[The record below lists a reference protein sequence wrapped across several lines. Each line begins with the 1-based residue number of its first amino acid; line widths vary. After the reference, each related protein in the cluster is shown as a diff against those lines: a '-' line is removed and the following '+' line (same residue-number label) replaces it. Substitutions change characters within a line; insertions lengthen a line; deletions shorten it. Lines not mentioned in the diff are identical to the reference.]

1 MARTPMPSSIDEFRD
16 LVAEQ
21 QSLLERQQETIDEL
35 SELVSFLREWKRL
48 AQSQRFGRK
57 SERFADE
64 QAWLFNE
71 AELTAAEVSEV
82 EAETIEVPAHARRK
96 AGRKPLPDHLPV
108 EEIVHDLADDQKVC
122 PHDATHTM
130 VEIGRETSEKLRFIP
145 AEVVRER
152 HIRPKYACPTCKQ
165 GVRTAPVPPQAI
177 PKSLA
182 TPSLLAQVATAKYVD
197 GLPLYRQEKI
207 FARLGIELPRAT
219 LAHWMV
225 RMGDLVEP
233 LIERIRREIR
243 EGEVVQC
250 DETPF
255 QVLKEPGK
263 RAESTSYLWVLRG
276 GRLGHPLLLYE
287 YDPSRSGEVPKR
299 LLRGFQGVLQT
310 DGYEGYAAIGR
321 EPGVVHVGCW
331 AHARRK
337 FDEAL
342 RGQRSKKKAKPDAK
356 QSRARQALTQIQAL
370 YAIERTLKEASPE
383 ERQRVREERSRPV
396 VEKLRGWLD
405 ASLGTLPPQT
415 LTGKALAYLDH
426 QWPKLVRVL
435 DDGRVPL
442 DTNAVENAIRPF
454 VVGRKAWL
462 FADTMAG
469 ARASA
474 NLYTLIETAKANGLE
489 PWRYLNLLFAH
500 LPAVERPDQLARLL
514 PHNLPPGI
522 LDAR

>member
-1 MARTPMPSSIDEFRD
+1 MARTPMPSSIEALRD
-16 LVAEQ
+16 LVAQQ
-21 QSLLERQQETIDEL
+21 QSDLARQQETIDEL
-35 SELVSFLREWKRL
+35 SRLLSFLREWKRL

-57 SERFADE
+57 SERFVDD
-64 QAWLFNE
+64 QALLFNE
-71 AELTAAEVSEV
+71 AELEAANAP
-82 EAETIEVPAHARRK
+82 EAHTEPVTVPAHERRR

-122 PHDATHTM
+122 PSDASHAL

-145 AEVVRER
+145 AEIVRER
-152 HIRPKYACPTCKQ
+152 HIRPKYACPVCKH
-165 GVRTAPVPPQAI
+165 GVRTAPLPPQPI
-177 PKSLA
+177 PKSMA

-207 FARLGIELPRAT
+207 FARHGIELPRAT
-219 LAHWMV
+219 LGQWMV

-233 LIERIRREIR
+233 LVDRIRQEIR
-243 EGEVVQC
+243 EGSLVQC

-255 QVLKEPGK
+255 QVLKEPGR
-263 RAESTSYLWVLRG
+263 RAQSPSYLWVLRG
-276 GRLGHPLLLYE
+276 GTREHPLLLYE

-299 LLRGFQGVLQT
+299 LLRGFRGFLQT
-310 DGYEGYAAIGR
+310 DGYEGYGAIGR

-342 RGQRSKKKAKPDAK
+342 RGQRSNKKPKNAK
-356 QSRARQALTQIQAL
+356 QSKARQGLSQIQAL
-370 YAIERTLKEASPE
+370 YAIERSLKEASPH
-383 ERQRVREERSRPV
+383 ERLRVREERSRPV
-396 VEKLRGWLD
+396 TEKLRTWLD
-405 ASLGTLPPQT
+405 GSLGTLPPQT

-435 DDGRVPL
+435 NDGRIPL
-442 DTNAVENAIRPF
+442 DTNGVENAIRPF

-474 NLYTLIETAKANGLE
+474 NLYSLVETAKANGLE
-489 PWRYLNLLFAH
+489 PWRYLNLLFTH
-500 LPAVERPDQLARLL
+500 LPAVERPEQLPTLL
-514 PHNLPPGI
+514 PNRLPTGT
-522 LDAR
+522 LDR